1 MLALKEPMIQ
11 PSMIQPPMIQPA
23 VQATA
28 PSPMGTD
35 GTLVRPSIRN
45 IAIIAHVD
53 HGKTTLVDG
62 MLRQTKVFRSN
73 QQMQERVLDS
83 NDLERERGITILA
96 KNTGIVYKDVTINLV
111 DTPGHADFGGEV
123 ERVMNMVDGV
133 LLLVDAV
140 EGPMPQTRFVLRQA
154 LNKGLKA
161 IVVINK
167 VDRPAARVDY
177 AVNATFDLFID
188 LGATEEQADFPI
200 VYTIGLEGR
209 AGRSPEKMGAD
220 LTVLF
225 DTILDHIPPPL
236 ADTEAPTQMLV
247 STLEYSKYVGKIAIG
262 RLQNGTMRSGQTIMH
277 INAEGVMKPA
287 KISQVFSFRNLQRE
301 AEEAVYAGNIVA
313 VAGIDNVGIGDTLA
327 DANDPRPLPP
337 IKVEEPTVRMTFSVN
352 DSPFAGRD
360 GQYLTSRQL
369 RARLMAELEHNVSL
383 RVEETDLPSD
393 FLVAGRGE
401 LHLAILIETMRREGS
416 EFAVS
421 PPEVIYKESAEGL
434 LEPMEQVYVEAL
446 SDYLGAVT
454 EMLGKRRG
462 QLVNIRYG
470 EDGTVYAEFLVPTRG
485 LLGFRQLFLTATR
498 GTGIFNT
505 LFAGY
510 QPFLGEIDT
519 LEQGKLVALESGM
532 VTSHALVK
540 LQQRGDFIVRP
551 GDDVYAGQVVGS
563 NIRADELVINICQ
576 AKQLTNFRE
585 KPSGTSDMLVAPR
598 DLSLDEAIQY
608 LDKGDLL
615 EVTPVALRVRKKEL
629 RHEIRQ
635 REAKRARLAQGE

>member
-1 MLALKEPMIQ
+1 MTILAVKEQPITNQPVTNQPVTNQPVTNQTTTNGRMIPTQ
-11 PSMIQPPMIQPA
+11 Q
-23 VQATA
+23 
-28 PSPMGTD
+28 
-35 GTLVRPSIRN
+35 SIRN

-62 MLRQTKVFRSN
+62 MLRQTKVFRTN

-167 VDRPAARVDY
+167 VDRPASRVDY

-200 VYTIGLEGR
+200 IYSIGLDAR
-209 AGRSPEKMGAD
+209 AGHAPDALGPD
-220 LTVLF
+220 LTALF
-225 DTILDHIPPPL
+225 DTILEHIPPP
-236 ADTEAPTQMLV
+236 DVDPYGSTQMLV
-247 STLEYSKYVGKIAIG
+247 STLEYSSYVGKIAVG
-262 RLQNGTMRSGQTIMH
+262 RLQGGTIRSGQQIAH
-277 INAEGVMKPA
+277 INAEGKVVMA
-287 KISQVFSFRNLQRE
+287 KVSQVYSFRNLQRQ
-301 AEEAVYAGNIVA
+301 EEEEVFAGNIVA
-313 VAGIDNVGIGDTLA
+313 VAGIPDVGIGDTLA
-327 DANDPRPLPP
+327 SPTDPRPLPP

-360 GQYLTSRQL
+360 GTYLTSRQL
-369 RARLMAELEHNVSL
+369 RARLMAELEHNVSM
-383 RVEETDLPSD
+383 RVEETALASE
-393 FLVAGRGE
+393 FVVAGRGE
-401 LHLAILIETMRREGS
+401 LHLAVLIETMRREGS

-421 PPEVIYKESAEGL
+421 PPEVIYKETEEGT
-434 LEPMEQVYVEAL
+434 LEPMEQLFVEVL
-446 SDYLGAVT
+446 GDYLGAVT
-454 EMLGKRRG
+454 EMLGKRKA
-462 QLVNIRYG
+462 QLINIRYG
-470 EDGTVYAEFLVPTRG
+470 EDGTVYCEFIAPTRG

-498 GTGIFNT
+498 GTGIYNT
-505 LFAGY
+505 LFYGY
-510 QPFLGEIDT
+510 QPFAGEIDT
-519 LEQGKLVALESGM
+519 VEQGKLVALETGM
-532 VTSHALVK
+532 VTSYALVK
-540 LQQRGDFIVRP
+540 LQQRGDFIVKP
-551 GDDVYAGQVVGS
+551 GDEVYSGQVVGR
-563 NIRADELVINICQ
+563 NIRAEEMVINVCQ

-585 KPSGTSDMLVAPR
+585 KPSATSDMLNTTR
-598 DLSLDEAIQY
+598 NLSLDDAIQY
-608 LDKGDLL
+608 LEKGDLL
-615 EVTPVALRVRKKEL
+615 EVTPVALRIRKKDL

-635 REAKRARLAQGE
+635 REAKRARG

>member
-1 MLALKEPMIQ
+1 MLALKEPTIL
-11 PSMIQPPMIQPA
+11 PA
-23 VQATA
+23 MLSSIPTTA
-28 PSPMGTD
+28 
-35 GTLVRPSIRN
+35 TLVRPNIRN

-62 MLRQTKVFRSN
+62 MLRLTKVFRSN

-96 KNTGIVYKDVTINLV
+96 KNTGIVYNDVTINIV

-167 VDRPAARVDY
+167 VDRPSARIDY

-209 AGRSPEKMGAD
+209 AGLDPAALGPD

-225 DTILDHIPPPL
+225 DTILDHIPPPD
-236 ADTEAPTQMLV
+236 ANTAAPTQMLV
-247 STLEYSKYVGKIAIG
+247 STLEYSTYVGKIAIG
-262 RLQNGTMRSGQTIMH
+262 RLQNGTIRSGQTIMH
-277 INAEGVMKPA
+277 INAEGQMKPA
-287 KISQVFSFRNLQRE
+287 KVNQVFSFRNLQRQ
-301 AEEAVYAGNIVA
+301 AEEEVYAGNIVA
-313 VAGIDNVGIGDTLA
+313 VAGIEDVGIGDTLA
-327 DANDPRPLPP
+327 DLNDPRPLPP
-337 IKVEEPTVRMTFSVN
+337 IKVEEPTVRMAFSVN
-352 DSPFAGRD
+352 DSPFAGRE

-369 RARLMAELEHNVSL
+369 RARLLAELEHNVSL
-383 RVEETDLPSD
+383 RVEETELASE

-421 PPEVIYKESAEGL
+421 PPEVIYRESEAGL
-434 LEPMEQVYVEAL
+434 LEPMEHMYVEVL
-446 SDYLGAVT
+446 SDYLGPVT
-454 EMLGKRRG
+454 EMLGKRRA
-462 QLVNIRYG
+462 QLTNIRYG
-470 EDGTVYAEFLVPTRG
+470 EDGTVYAEYMAPTRG
-485 LLGFRQLFLTATR
+485 LLGFRQLFLTSTR

-519 LEQGKLVALESGM
+519 VEQGKLVALETGS
-532 VTSHALVK
+532 VTAHALVK
-540 LQQRGDFIVRP
+540 LQQRGEFIVRP
-551 GDDVYAGQVVGS
+551 GDEVYAGQVVGK
-563 NIRADELVINICQ
+563 NIRADELVINVCQ

-585 KPSGTSDMLVAPR
+585 KPSGTSDMLVQPR
-598 DLSLDEAIQY
+598 ELSLDEAIQY
-608 LDKGDLL
+608 LEKGDLL
-615 EVTPVALRVRKKEL
+615 EVTPTSLRVRKRDL
-629 RHEIRQ
+629 RHEFRQ